1 MSSLNTAIW
10 GIATLFLIVCGLYYT
25 FKLKFVQL
33 NFKEIINSLKPSHSG
48 KDSISPFK
56 TLTLALAAR
65 IGVGSLAGIALG
77 IYKGGVG
84 VVFWIWLSSFIT
96 LPNSF
101 VESTLAVLF
110 HEKDGDYYIGG
121 PAYYISKGLKLKKLA
136 SLYAMII
143 FLCYI
148 GGFLAIQ
155 SNTIATSV
163 KTYLDISPYITGV
176 IVAIVSY
183 FIISKGLKR
192 IANFNSFLVP
202 LMGLA
207 YMVVALVIIIIKID
221 MIPGIISS
229 IFKEAFNFK
238 AFGWGIISS
247 IIIGVQRGV
256 FSSEAGMG
264 TGAVASGT
272 SDTKYPCKQ
281 GYIQML
287 GVYFT
292 TFIICTSTVFVI
304 LTSGV
309 DFNSF
314 INPNGIEITLKA
326 LNSHMGN
333 FGTIILIFAILSF
346 AFSTI
351 ISGYYYGESNLKYLD
366 KKTNPTSIYLL
377 NVIVVLILF
386 YGAIASPKIL
396 WDTVDIGAGIL
407 AIINC
412 FSIFMLRHE
421 MKKEYDK
428 ERRKV

>member
-1 MSSLNTAIW
+1 MSQINTIVW
-10 GIATLFLIVCGLYYT
+10 GVATIFLIVCGIYYT

-33 NFKEIINSLKPSHSG
+33 NFKEIFNSLKPSHSD
-48 KDSISPFK
+48 KTSISPFK

-84 VVFWIWLSSFIT
+84 VVFWIWLSAFIT

-101 VESTLAVLF
+101 VESTLAVMF
-110 HEKDGDYYIGG
+110 REKDGNYYIGG
-121 PAYYISKGLKLKKLA
+121 PAYYISKGLLLKRLA
-136 SLYAMII
+136 IFYALLI

-163 KTYLDISPYITGV
+163 KTYLDVSPYITGLV
-176 IVAIVSY
+176 VSIVSY

-192 IANFNSFLVP
+192 IANFTSFLVP
-202 LMGLA
+202 FMGLA
-207 YMVVALVIIIIKID
+207 YMIVALIIIITNIN
-221 MIPGIISS
+221 MIPGIIGS

-238 AFGWGIISS
+238 ALGWGIVSS
-247 IIIGVQRGV
+247 IIIGVQRGI

-304 LTSGV
+304 LTSGL

-314 INPNGIEITLKA
+314 TNPNGIEITLKA
-326 LNSHMGN
+326 LNIHLGS

-366 KKTNPTSIYLL
+366 KKSSKKTIYLL
-377 NVIVVLILF
+377 NIVVVLILF
-386 YGAIASPKIL
+386 YGAVASPRIL

-412 FSIFMLRHE
+412 FSLIMLSHE
-421 MKKEYDK
+421 VKIEYDK
-428 ERRKV
+428 ERRKI